1 MIMMRMN
8 NYNSEKETKNIM
20 KKPKQFI

>member
-8 NYNSEKETKNIM
+8 NYISEKETKNIM
-20 KKPKQFI
+20 EKPKQFI

>member
-8 NYNSEKETKNIM
+8 NYISEKEAKNIM